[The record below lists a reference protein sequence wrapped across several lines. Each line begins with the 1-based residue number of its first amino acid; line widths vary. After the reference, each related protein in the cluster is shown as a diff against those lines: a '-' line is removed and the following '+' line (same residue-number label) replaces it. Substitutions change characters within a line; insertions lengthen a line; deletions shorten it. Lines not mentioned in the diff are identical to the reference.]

1 MREWGLEYFSESLT
15 ALDNLI
21 SRDTERFLTGWD
33 TRGVRHLDAVLSLVA
48 HVLGDG
54 DYEDA
59 DCVCAPQLL
68 AIVLQHCRGRVDAL
82 LEPILRLV
90 AARLEGDRSATDPFL
105 RDVLLLVWANALY
118 YNPQAA
124 LAAAVRSGALAPLF
138 RAWNAAL
145 SKRRRGSDKRVHFR
159 REQDKKLCAV
169 ALTHL
174 LLLPPG
180 EAPPE
185 VEATHGLILCAA
197 LQLLVELKAQ
207 REQRLRQEEEGEE
220 EEEDESSESEGGL
233 EEEED
238 AAGALAGGV
247 VPHSQHRV
255 EEDEGDDDDSEWS
268 DFTEE
273 EDGASGPLDVVE
285 PFIFFADALG
295 HLQASLPQ
303 RFAMIM
309 QPLDVGQQ
317 AILQGLG
324 KHAIALRQKAAAE
337 AAAAAVAGH

>member
-1 MREWGLEYFSESLT
+1 MKSGKGS
-15 ALDNLI
+15 A
-21 SRDTERFLTGWD
+21 
-33 TRGVRHLDAVLSLVA
+33 A
-48 HVLGDG
+48 
-54 DYEDA
+54 
-59 DCVCAPQLL
+59 
-68 AIVLQHCRGRVDAL
+68 GR
-82 LEPILRLV
+82 
-90 AARLEGDRSATDPFL
+90 S
-105 RDVLLLVWANALY
+105 
-118 YNPQAA
+118 QA
-124 LAAAVRSGALAPLF
+124 S
-138 RAWNAAL
+138 
-145 SKRRRGSDKRVHFR
+145 RRRQDSSD
-159 REQDKKLCAV
+159 ESSSNN
-169 ALTHL
+169 
-174 LLLPPG
+174 
-180 EAPPE
+180 
-185 VEATHGLILCAA
+185 
-197 LQLLVELKAQ
+197 
-207 REQRLRQEEEGEE
+207 
-220 EEEDESSESEGGL
+220 EEDESSESEGGL

-309 QPLDVGQQ
+309 QPLDEGQQ